1 MEGLMEP
8 MNRQG
13 TVIPIL
19 MSEDVEMTAVT
30 MITIITMD
38 RMTTA
43 KHLITGTAKSRL
55 MNAKWRLAES
65 MVDFTSAMLA
75 GSHRLSIR
83 NKMK

>member
-1 MEGLMEP
+1 MFG
-8 MNRQG
+8 
-13 TVIPIL
+13 
-19 MSEDVEMTAVT
+19 DVETTAVT

-38 RMTTA
+38 RMNTE
-43 KHLITGTAKSRL
+43 KHQMTGTAKSRL
-55 MNAKWRLAES
+55 MSAKWRLAES